1 MKPPDF
7 TAKLDE
13 IRIFKTCP
21 TCGYP
26 VAPLPQ
32 NSESKQM
39 FICGREQCSSI
50 TSEPLEMKFN
60 DFMAEG
66 VLSYS
71 DGVNGK
77 KRFNPGI
84 FARELLNH
92 AFFKTDRLTDQTYI
106 YNFTKGIWE
115 MNAEPYI
122 KNLMAEKLKSALR
135 ERHYRE
141 VIFSVKANTYADIT
155 ETPDKIALL
164 NGILNL
170 HTLKI
175 ETPTPGN
182 FILCQIPVA
191 YNPKVDCMV
200 IKKVLLEIFG
210 SFWLPT
216 IQEYIGY
223 CLFRAMPFH
232 KLLLLIGEGSNGK
245 SKFLELIIEF
255 LGPQNCSTIPL
266 QQLCEDKFSLAQLYG
281 KMSNICADL
290 SSSEIKK
297 LGPLK
302 LLTGDDYIYARNLY
316 SKGFSFKS
324 RAKMLFSA
332 NVAPQINEDTDAV
345 YRRMIVIPCN
355 NKFEGSNCDP
365 NILAKITTP
374 MELSGLL
381 NWALEGL
388 KRLLKQGFF
397 TNDQTAAKIKANYIR
412 QSNSAKA
419 FVEEKL
425 EFVNDR
431 RQYIPKLYEEF
442 ILFCKSEHLP
452 TMPQRTVIA
461 TLKKMIP
468 GVERAQR
475 GSGKS
480 RIWVY
485 TNLKFKNKS
494 SPKGKTTSNKSS
506 TSNRHRRHHISTL
519 GGKKVESRS

>member
-1 MKPPDF
+1 
-7 TAKLDE
+7 
-13 IRIFKTCP
+13 
-21 TCGYP
+21 
-26 VAPLPQ
+26 
-32 NSESKQM
+32 
-39 FICGREQCSSI
+39 
-50 TSEPLEMKFN
+50 
-60 DFMAEG
+60 
-66 VLSYS
+66 
-71 DGVNGK
+71 
-77 KRFNPGI
+77 
-84 FARELLNH
+84 
-92 AFFKTDRLTDQTYI
+92 
-106 YNFTKGIWE
+106 
-115 MNAEPYI
+115 
-122 KNLMAEKLKSALR
+122 
-135 ERHYRE
+135 
-141 VIFSVKANTYADIT
+141 
-155 ETPDKIALL
+155 
-164 NGILNL
+164 
-170 HTLKI
+170 
-175 ETPTPGN
+175 
-182 FILCQIPVA
+182 
-191 YNPKVDCMV
+191 
-200 IKKVLLEIFG
+200 
-210 SFWLPT
+210 
-216 IQEYIGY
+216 
-223 CLFRAMPFH
+223 
-232 KLLLLIGEGSNGK
+232 
-245 SKFLELIIEF
+245 
-255 LGPQNCSTIPL
+255 
-266 QQLCEDKFSLAQLYG
+266 
-281 KMSNICADL
+281 
-290 SSSEIKK
+290 
-297 LGPLK
+297 
-302 LLTGDDYIYARNLY
+302 
-316 SKGFSFKS
+316 
-324 RAKMLFSA
+324 MLFSA